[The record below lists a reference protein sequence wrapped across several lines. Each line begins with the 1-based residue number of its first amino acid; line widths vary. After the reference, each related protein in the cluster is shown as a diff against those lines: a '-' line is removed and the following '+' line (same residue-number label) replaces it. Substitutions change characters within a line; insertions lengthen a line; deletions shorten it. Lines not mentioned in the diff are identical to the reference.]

1 MPNLIGL
8 HIDSTP
14 ETLYNEIEKYKDKCG
29 VIQLFVSLSKKY
41 NNFYVN
47 LKDLIIK
54 YKLKVSVHISYTINL
69 SKDSTK
75 FMWWIYQMVNEIKL
89 AEKIGA
95 FVVVVHLG
103 KQLDLSLDV
112 ALNNMYINLIKVTS
126 LTKKN
131 QIKILLETSTGQG
144 SETLFKIEDLAKFY
158 LKLKRNKLLTEKI
171 GICLDTCHIFNAG
184 YDISNKN
191 KIKLYL
197 DNFERL
203 IGINEI
209 KLIHLNDSKNK
220 LGSYLDRHANINYG
234 YIGKLALIEIARFFT
249 KLGVPIVLETPDEHI
264 NDDLELFV
272 TNNLIAA

>member
-1 MPNLIGL
+1 MTNLIGL

-14 ETLYNEIEKYKDKCG
+14 ETLIDEIEKYKNKCG
-29 VIQLFVSLSKKY
+29 IIQLFVSNAKKYKLYYDNLKESVKKY
-41 NNFYVN
+41 N
-47 LKDLIIK
+47 
-54 YKLKVSVHISYTINL
+54 LKVSVHISYTINL

-75 FMWWIYQMVNEIKL
+75 FTWWIHQMADEIKL

-112 ALNNMYINLIKVTS
+112 ALNNMYINLIKVAS
-126 LTKKN
+126 LVYN
-131 QIKILLETSTGQG
+131 YNIKILLETSTGQG

-158 LKLKRNKLLTEKI
+158 SKLKDNKLLTNKI

-184 YDISNKN
+184 YDISDKKKINK
-191 KIKLYL
+191 YL
-197 DNFERL
+197 DDFERL

-220 LGSYLDRHANINYG
+220 VGSHLDRHENINYG
-234 YIGKLALIEIARFFT
+234 YIGKEGIIEIAKFFT
-249 KLGVPIVLETPDEHI
+249 KLGVSLVLETPDEHI
-264 NDDLELFV
+264 TEDLKL
-272 TNNLIAA
+272 LQKI